1 MIKMIAMTIEEQENL
16 LQSMSVKELLKLEE
30 SVVWKT
36 NHHNDDET
44 YITDVEYSVQVSLVQ
59 EPPAPKLRKL
69 IGLSE
74 KMAKTGLTQAQIKRI
89 ETDKSKASLSEI
101 MLYCKGLN
109 IEFVDFLP
117 ELFQQI

>member
-1 MIKMIAMTIEEQENL
+1 MTKMIAMTIEEQENL

-30 SVVWKT
+30 SVEWKT
-36 NHHNDDET
+36 NPHNDDET
-44 YITDVEYSVQVSLVQ
+44 YGVDIEFSVQGTLVQ
-59 EPPAPKLRKL
+59 KPPAPDLKKL
-69 IGLSE
+69 IGIKTKIE
-74 KMAKTGLTQAQIKRI
+74 KTGLTQAQIMLI

-117 ELFQQI
+117 ELYEQV